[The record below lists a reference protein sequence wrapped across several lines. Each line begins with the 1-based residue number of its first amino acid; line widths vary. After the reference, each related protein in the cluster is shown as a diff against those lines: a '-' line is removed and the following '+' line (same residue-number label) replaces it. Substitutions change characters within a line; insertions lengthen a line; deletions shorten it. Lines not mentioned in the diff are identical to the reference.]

1 VLELG
6 RITGVAAPS
15 LENVYALVKLAARML
30 QEQRGRL
37 RIEPL

>member
-1 VLELG
+1 
-6 RITGVAAPS
+6 VAAPS
-15 LENVYALVKLAARML
+15 LENVYALVKLTAKML